1 MRLFNSWIGLWILV
15 AIGLGGCEEEI
26 PDVLEAAVAGVPDER
41 WRERLRAYV
50 VPRQSGASDAAVI
63 TAFCET
69 DLSSFKVPRDIVFLD
84 ELPKNANGKI
94 LKRALRRQ

>member
-1 MRLFNSWIGLWILV
+1 MRLFISWIGLWLLV

-50 VPRQSGASDAAVI
+50 VPR
-63 TAFCET
+63 
-69 DLSSFKVPRDIVFLD
+69 
-84 ELPKNANGKI
+84 
-94 LKRALRRQ
+94 